1 MRATCATGYHTSD
14 FYSACFLLTRPG
26 VRLAD
31 VIWQGRRAEFVFE
44 TNGLDVRSEL
54 TAFNDGSATV
64 SAREFVDAISA
75 LKRELYAGTP
85 R

>member
-1 MRATCATGYHTSD
+1 MRSTCAAGYQTSD
-14 FYSACFLLTRPG
+14 FYTAAFILTRPG

-31 VIWQGRRAEFVFE
+31 VVWQGRRAEFAFE
-44 TNGLDVRSEL
+44 TNGLDVRAEL

-75 LKRELYAGTP
+75 LKRELYAVP

>member
-1 MRATCATGYHTSD
+1 MRATCAAGYQTSD
-14 FYSACFLLTRPG
+14 FYSAAFVSTRPG
-26 VRLAD
+26 VRLVD

-54 TAFNDGSATV
+54 TAFHNGTAMV